1 MLPILLLLACSKG
14 NEHIT
19 RDLYTIALPVA
30 FNFPAITDSTQVTD
44 ITEFKGSTNIDS
56 LIRTSTSS
64 QFGTENIESI
74 KISAVKLDV
83 VNSDTTYNFR
93 LLENLTV
100 SLKGRTTTSDVLA
113 RITNN
118 SDLISSSLI
127 LPVTGADVELKEI
140 FNLYDEE
147 LDGKIDG
154 TQIGDVVR
162 AAGLK
167 PTNAMVVKASGAEY
181 KRKGEKRITFEE
193 WLPIYE
199 QLSKEKVNK

>member
-1 MLPILLLLACSKG
+1 MKNPKYLLIFMLPILFLLACSKG

-74 KISAVKLDV
+74 KISAVKLDI

-140 FNLYDEE
+140 FNTGSYTYVLR
-147 LDGKIDG
+147 GK
-154 TQIGDVVR
+154 VR
-162 AAGLK
+162 RKTPRLF
-167 PTNAMVVKASGAEY
+167 KATVTAQY
-181 KRKGEKRITFEE
+181 RIT
-193 WLPIYE
+193 LA
-199 QLSKEKVNK
+199 K